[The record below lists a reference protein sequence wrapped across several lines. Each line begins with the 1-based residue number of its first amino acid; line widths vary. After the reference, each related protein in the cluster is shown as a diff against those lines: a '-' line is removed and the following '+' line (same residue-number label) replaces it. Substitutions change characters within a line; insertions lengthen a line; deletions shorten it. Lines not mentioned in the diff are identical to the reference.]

1 MAAGAADAVPAEA
14 ELVRAFVNT
23 LDVDDG
29 SDALPDAAAL
39 TRWLRGQG
47 LLGSRA
53 TADEDDLRVA
63 LLLRSGLRAA
73 LAAHHAGDPDAPIAE
88 LEQVSALLPLRV
100 AFVGATPTLVPA
112 DAGARAGLERVLAA
126 VMACEAAGTWSRLK
140 LCPADDCQWAF
151 YDASKSRT
159 RVWCA
164 MGVCGNRTKTRAY
177 RARHRAGAS

>member
-23 LDVDDG
+23 LDHDEG
-29 SDALPDAAAL
+29 TDALPDAAAL
-39 TRWLRGQG
+39 TQWLRGQG
-47 LLGSRA
+47 LLGRRA
-53 TADEDDLRVA
+53 VADEEDLRVA

-73 LAAHHAGDPDAPIAE
+73 LAAHHAGDSDEQIPD

-100 AFVGATPTLVPA
+100 RFAGATPTLEPR
-112 DAGARAGLERVLAA
+112 DSGARGALAQILVA
-126 VMACEAAGTWSRLK
+126 VTACEAAGQWSRLR
-140 LCPADDCQWAF
+140 LCRADDCQWAF

-177 RARHRAGAS
+177 RARRREGAS

>member
-1 MAAGAADAVPAEA
+1 MTAGAADAVPAEA

-23 LDVDDG
+23 LDHDDG

-39 TRWLRGQG
+39 TDWLRGQG
-47 LLGSRA
+47 LLGRREA
-53 TADEDDLRVA
+53 AAEDDLRVA

-73 LAAHHAGDPDAPIAE
+73 LAAHHTGEYDVPIPD
-88 LEQVSALLPLRV
+88 LEEATALLPLRV
-100 AFVGATPTLVPA
+100 RFAGATPTLAPGGS
-112 DAGARAGLERVLAA
+112 GARGALARILVA
-126 VMACEAAGTWSRLK
+126 VMACQAAGEWSRLK

-177 RARHRAGAS
+177 RARRREGAG